1 MYVLRQCGM
10 KQLRNLVE
18 IVTND
23 GDKERLIFQ
32 WTLCGSLSSLSK

>member
-18 IVTND
+18 FVTND

-32 WTLCGSLSSLSK
+32 